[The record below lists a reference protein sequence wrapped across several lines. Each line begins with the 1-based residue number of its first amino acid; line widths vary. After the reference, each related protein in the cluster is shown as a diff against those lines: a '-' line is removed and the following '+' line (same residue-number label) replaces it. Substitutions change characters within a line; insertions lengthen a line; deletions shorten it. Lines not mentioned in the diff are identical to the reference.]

1 MDTFTITKITDELAL
16 YTREDGSSFLTSPS
30 LRDAQMTARDRQARG
45 LGPEIRN
52 WDPVDGSTPA
62 NGYATRW
69 HDGRGWVA
77 VCLRIRDS
85 HLAPHC
91 ASLPDL
97 PASVDHPVFEANPID
112 PRNPIIVGGNRS
124 ARGEL
129 YLRPTSLGMGCGIF
143 FHTRHLNTYRDGG
156 SWTIGQATLV
166 IENASGRPH
175 YSWGRDGEV
184 TRSEVRVVA
193 PVEWIDDPAR
203 PAESDGRPVIISQRE
218 IIVCHSGGRLQRI
231 RLSAMHGQ
239 LRAPLAIL
247 VVVEPESLTDS
258 ESKLLAG
265 AARNE

>member
-16 YTREDGSSFLTSPS
+16 YTRDDGSSFLTSPS
-30 LRDAQMTARDRQARG
+30 LREAQMTARDRQARS
-45 LGPEIRN
+45 LGPEVRD
-52 WDPVDGSTPA
+52 WDPVDGSAPY
-62 NGYATRW
+62 NGYAARW
-69 HDGRGWVA
+69 LDGRGWSV
-77 VCLRIRDS
+77 VCLRGAHRTQ
-85 HLAPHC
+85 HG

-112 PRNPIIVGGNRS
+112 PRNPIVVGGNRS
-124 ARGEL
+124 ARGDL

-156 SWTIGQATLV
+156 SWTIGEATLV

-193 PVEWIDDPAR
+193 GVEWIDDPAR
-203 PAESDGRPVIISQRE
+203 QAGSEGRPVIISQRE
-218 IIVCHSGGRLQRI
+218 IIVRHSDGRLQRI
-231 RLSAMHGQ
+231 RLSAMHGH

-247 VVVEPESLTDS
+247 VDVDPESLAGS
-258 ESKLLAG
+258 ELKLLAV
-265 AARNE
+265 AR